1 MAIQKNLL
9 QVNYKTYM
17 HLKGC
22 DCMNL
27 YTFKDDLSFWMFGE
41 GFPGYFFQLLVSKF
55 GELLK
60 ILLLTVFQNKNLRSL
75 FSMMISKLRSRFV
88 FTAYAIV
95 DLIYYQTHRMT
106 RETSSY
112 LTDVLLLLYL

>member
-27 YTFKDDLSFWMFGE
+27 LYTFKDDLSFWMFEG
-41 GFPGYFFQLLVSKF
+41 GFPSYFFQLL
-55 GELLK
+55 
-60 ILLLTVFQNKNLRSL
+60 
-75 FSMMISKLRSRFV
+75 
-88 FTAYAIV
+88 
-95 DLIYYQTHRMT
+95 
-106 RETSSY
+106 
-112 LTDVLLLLYL
+112 

>member
-27 YTFKDDLSFWMFGE
+27 YTFKDDLSFWMFGG
-41 GFPGYFFQLLVSKF
+41 GFP
-55 GELLK
+55 
-60 ILLLTVFQNKNLRSL
+60 
-75 FSMMISKLRSRFV
+75 
-88 FTAYAIV
+88 
-95 DLIYYQTHRMT
+95 
-106 RETSSY
+106 SSFIQW
-112 LTDVLLLLYL
+112 L